1 METKEK
7 EEVGVRTRVQTEGR
21 VKGIFEPALFESQTD
36 SETDLYWGLPAE
48 FFTVEGGSVF
58 LDAKIADELTW
69 MVTSHIGS
77 TLEITALPQK
87 FVVDD
92 TEYAVNPGFWA
103 STIDESQIR

>member
-21 VKGIFEPALFESQTD
+21 IEGILEPALFESQID
-36 SETDLYWGLPAE
+36 SETDLYWGLPVE
-48 FFTVEGGSVF
+48 FFTVEHGSVY
-58 LDAKIADELTW
+58 LDAKVANELTW

-77 TLEITALPQK
+77 TLEVTALPQK

-103 STIDESQIR
+103 STIDESEIR